1 MFHIVAYKNRVS
13 GNDLHNEEPRSDVK
27 KVPFTNFLPSL
38 SENEILAEEFSYLV
52 AKTWT
57 THIPSLQRYGENLP
71 HHLSHV
77 YENEMKQ
84 KTEKVHL
91 GVLEKNEQYGDD
103 MLDILDYINQYVPK
117 HSDDTPEKILSG
129 GDYLTFERHKE
140 AQSQKQDS
148 PTAYQCLEGLVAK
161 IEDFH
166 AQAEWQKVIWHHLYS
181 TASSKD
187 IGTLYAARN
196 ATNSRNVSSDPH
208 RDFYANA
215 ELLDKFTNA
224 YVITGGV
231 HHFGMT
237 NMNDRPLTNN
247 YSGDDSADSKKEYIL
262 KEARK
267 FVDKYVMN
275 QVPKLED
282 TAPRSIND
290 YSCKYCGK
298 MYIRPKNL
306 EKHEKTHETSS
317 TISDTHHIEQGADE
331 DQVYNYTQCTLTLLL
346 LRLNHN
352 DAIKHGDGERI
363 LRLYKYF
370 YLYYKVSNCPKYAY
384 ATLEL
389 LAQVQCLLSPRL
401 AHRLTWNRSVN
412 WQGKIDTNHPMD
424 LDIEHDNKVFKDD
437 VTSYRGEITERT
449 INRVSRSINTT
460 EAILNHY
467 DKVTK
472 IRKASGKH
480 TRQDTTDDVYTLVA
494 QFTDARLFELTT
506 GRHHSAF
513 PRIQANPLSKLDMV
527 AFKSWLSK
535 SLKAFS
541 NKHYYKTV

>member
-1 MFHIVAYKNRVS
+1 MESPCGERLSGRKNLRRDLKALNEEMTQAKVISASQVLQRVALEAELNDHTDLMHPGYSFTGDNVDIRNKVRQMTITHQNRDHHMFHIVAYKNRVS

-148 PTAYQCLEGLVAK
+148 PTAYQRLEGLVAK

-282 TAPRSIND
+282 TAPRGIMITVANTV
-290 YSCKYCGK
+290 GK
-298 MYIRPKNL
+298 C
-306 EKHEKTHETSS
+306 
-317 TISDTHHIEQGADE
+317 ISPQ
-331 DQVYNYTQCTLTLLL
+331 
-346 LRLNHN
+346 
-352 DAIKHGDGERI
+352 K
-363 LRLYKYF
+363 
-370 YLYYKVSNCPKYAY
+370 
-384 ATLEL
+384 
-389 LAQVQCLLSPRL
+389 PR
-401 AHRLTWNRSVN
+401 
-412 WQGKIDTNHPMD
+412 
-424 LDIEHDNKVFKDD
+424 
-437 VTSYRGEITERT
+437 
-449 INRVSRSINTT
+449 
-460 EAILNHY
+460 EA
-467 DKVTK
+467 
-472 IRKASGKH
+472 
-480 TRQDTTDDVYTLVA
+480 
-494 QFTDARLFELTT
+494 
-506 GRHHSAF
+506 
-513 PRIQANPLSKLDMV
+513 
-527 AFKSWLSK
+527 
-535 SLKAFS
+535 
-541 NKHYYKTV
+541 